1 MPLKVERKCTNYK
14 NCSDKFTCPSTDFTK
29 QYCSIYLARLEQM
42 EVLLMDRIKQKWG
55 NKYPVCKLHKLSEEQ
70 YTKCIVIG
78 TLFKDQKLKPS
89 VLKRIAEGNQLVPQ
103 PILTHFTDESD
114 VLFMEDEVQRYQLS
128 GNIDIKKLVTGISC
142 ALLGKDEGK
151 GKFKVDEFIF
161 ANMRDQIER
170 PVLTESLY
178 VLFLSGINFVEHEK
192 IALHLQLLTYWISG
206 LLGNTDLISRV
217 CRVVIAGNSI
227 RNKPPKAKPTISLV
241 SRTTESPET
250 IEAVKNFDSFLLK
263 MCQVIDI
270 DIMPGEHDPSNHILP
285 QRPIHFCMF
294 PESSLYKSFNQVSN
308 PYFCEVEGIK
318 IIGTSGQPINDILRY
333 SDITS
338 NLEAMESCLIWN
350 HLAPTAP
357 DTLGCFP
364 FYNKDPFILTQ
375 CPHVL
380 FAGNQEQF
388 GTKFVTGED
397 GQKICL
403 ISIPDFS
410 KTFQGVLLN
419 LKDLSC
425 KSISFQTN

>member
-128 GNIDIKKLVTGISC
+128 GI
-142 ALLGKDEGK
+142 
-151 GKFKVDEFIF
+151 
-161 ANMRDQIER
+161 
-170 PVLTESLY
+170 
-178 VLFLSGINFVEHEK
+178 EHEK